1 MVDNTE
7 LMNDDA
13 LQNEWEVIITDFPFL
28 SDSGIDAASLSL
40 RVVSV
45 SIPEQSISEYDVN
58 YKSRK
63 ITKFGGKI
71 TTPNEFSFTLRVDKN
86 WNAYNAIKNWHNF
99 MADNDSGLLSADYML
114 GVSIYRR
121 DIVVRTIDTNDNAT
135 GGYWK
140 FVACAPKS
148 VPTVDL
154 NYDSGDAIIVTVN
167 MNFIKM
173 SRI

>member
-28 SDSGIDAASLSL
+28 KDSGIDAVSLSL

-86 WNAYNAIKNWHNF
+86 WKAYNALKKWHNF
-99 MADNDSGLLSADYML
+99 MANNDSGTLSSDYQL
-114 GVSIYRR
+114 GVSTYRR
-121 DIVVRTIDTNDNAT
+121 DIVVRTIDTSDTAT

-140 FVACAPKS
+140 FVACAPKM
-148 VPTVDL
+148 VPSVDL
-154 NYDSGDAIIVTVN
+154 NYDSGDAIIVTIN

-173 SRI
+173 SML